1 MTKKDWKNC
10 LVFKEGFDLQKDR
23 HQTNFVAL
31 RYGNVLGSSG
41 SVIPKFIEQIK
52 NKEKI
57 TITDPSMT
65 RFSITMDEALDFILK
80 ATEISKGSEIFI
92 PKLQAYSISGIKDA
106 LFDLLGNTGS
116 DIIGIREGEKMNEVL
131 LNREEIRYSWEYEN
145 MYMVLN
151 PLSKNNVPIDEYSNA
166 TKVDSMDEYSS
177 DSVKKFS
184 IEEMKKI
191 ITNSKLLTK

>member
-1 MTKKDWKNC
+1 
-10 LVFKEGFDLQKDR
+10 
-23 HQTNFVAL
+23 
-31 RYGNVLGSSG
+31 
-41 SVIPKFIEQIK
+41 
-52 NKEKI
+52 
-57 TITDPSMT
+57 
-65 RFSITMDEALDFILK
+65 
-80 ATEISKGSEIFI
+80 
-92 PKLQAYSISGIKDA
+92 
-106 LFDLLGNTGS
+106 
-116 DIIGIREGEKMNEVL
+116 
-131 LNREEIRYSWEYEN
+131 

>member
-1 MTKKDWKNC
+1 M
-10 LVFKEGFDLQKDR
+10 
-23 HQTNFVAL
+23 
-31 RYGNVLGSSG
+31 GSSG

-57 TITDPSMT
+57 TITDPLMT